1 MNQQRRIIME
11 SQSEPEQSATSN
23 PGKGNGKR
31 ASSGNDGGTQRTQAG
46 GEQTMQGE
54 VMSGS
59 NQSAQSG
66 AVQVRGDRNIGR
78 YSRDPF
84 ELLDQLTNEMDQL
97 FSFPFPSPSFLR
109 RRSGSLNAP
118 AMWAPEIDVR
128 EEGNQ
133 LKISVDLPGI
143 PKEQVKVDV
152 DDGMVTIQG
161 ERQEERTEGGNDQ
174 RFRRVE
180 RRYGSFY
187 RTIPLPDG
195 ADAQQAKASMKEG
208 VLEITIPLTQKSQ
221 QRRLEVQG

>member
-1 MNQQRRIIME
+1 ME
-11 SQSEPEQSATSN
+11 SQSQPEQSASSN

-31 ASSGNDGGTQRTQAG
+31 ASSGGDGGTQGKQGG
-46 GEQTMQGE
+46 GEQAMQGE

-59 NQSAQSG
+59 NQSGQSG
-66 AVQVRGDRNIGR
+66 AVQMRGDRSVGR

-84 ELLDQLTNEMDQL
+84 ELLDQLANEMDQL
-97 FSFPFPSPSFLR
+97 FSFPFPSPSLFR
-109 RRSGSLNAP
+109 RRSGSFNAP
-118 AMWAPEIDVR
+118 TMWAPEIDVR

-133 LKISVDLPGI
+133 LKICADLPGI
-143 PKEQVKVDV
+143 SKDQVKVDV

-161 ERQEERTEGGNDQ
+161 ERQEERTEGANDQ

-187 RTIPLPDG
+187 RTIPLPDS